1 MFLERKT
8 KARPERKNFH
18 LKFSKT
24 PSDNYIRL
32 TDKKAQHVWFR
43 KKKEKPGWLQ
53 LLSSGPAG
61 LSSWFSQ
68 KKSLLILARDH
79 ASLGNKARCE
89 YPQGK
94 KSTILTVHK
103 VSIFQC

>member
-8 KARPERKNFH
+8 KARPGRKNFH

-43 KKKEKPGWLQ
+43 KKKKNLDGYNYLVLDQ
-53 LLSSGPAG
+53 LDFPVGFP
-61 LSSWFSQ
+61 
-68 KKSLLILARDH
+68 KR
-79 ASLGNKARCE
+79 
-89 YPQGK
+89 
-94 KSTILTVHK
+94 K
-103 VSIFQC
+103 VFLF